1 MMNLKD
7 SEKKI
12 KIYDYTEKCIECIE
26 NIFF

>member
-1 MMNLKD
+1 MNLKD
-7 SEKKI
+7 PEKKI